1 MLETTGDP
9 AEQLQGLVDALL
21 ALHQERPTAL
31 MIISQ
36 EFLDR
41 SGRNTTANV
50 LPLARVVTDTVA
62 VIEAGQR
69 AGVVRDGDPLAL
81 TAALHGALLH
91 GALGQSVYARTAE
104 RSPASDWDHHIAQS
118 ALANLVPGQ

>member
-1 MLETTGDP
+1 MFERTDVP
-9 AEQLQGLVDALL
+9 VEQLHGLVAALL
-21 ALHQERPTAL
+21 TLHQERPTAL

-36 EFLDR
+36 ELLDR
-41 SGRNTTANV
+41 SGRITTANV

-91 GALGQSVYARTAE
+91 GALGQSVYARTAD
-104 RSPASDWDHHIAQS
+104 RPPSSDWHDHIGAS
-118 ALANLVPGQ
+118 ALAVLLPGR